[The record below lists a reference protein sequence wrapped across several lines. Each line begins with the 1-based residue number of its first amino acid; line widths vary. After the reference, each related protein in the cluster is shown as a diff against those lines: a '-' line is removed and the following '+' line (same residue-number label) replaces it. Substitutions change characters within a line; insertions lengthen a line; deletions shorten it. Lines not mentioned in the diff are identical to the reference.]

1 MRQVA
6 QIDNSLRERRRILDL
21 IARVKSDS
29 ISLSELEQIGAHFRQ
44 AGRRALDPLLRELW
58 REKSGEL
65 ITRYAY
71 LLDFFE
77 TESWLD
83 ELIQIALQRRDLP
96 SDAKAALL
104 IALEGYG
111 VDVDAPPFQGE
122 FDGVGNKLCHVV
134 QEGIR
139 LEEEGT
145 VTFLDEFLSYPSEV
159 QQIVIRELPKSGER
173 QAARMLEAMLWHQDR
188 EIVLAA
194 LAALGTIRHPMAA
207 GILARFVEDGAPEFS
222 GEAEKSL
229 RRLSFLG
236 IQPPA
241 RAAALPFHAAYATPP
256 DGDGYRSLFIS
267 RWVQEGKVS
276 ALYMQLHERRGLL
289 AAWGAGALSEEEF
302 QAELEGFSVQ
312 DDLQEVPCGYLLE
325 LIRDALHHS
334 GDLCYLPADFYMRR
348 GMFSGEELTPAP
360 YRPSFPEYGKG
371 RGLSY
376 REGEE
381 ICRELFADPFFEGW
395 FMASERVCQFAEEYR
410 RAELSEQEL
419 VLERFCAELLAPEL
433 ELIRDRLLA
442 GADFMRQCGRE
453 SAFVGRVVALA
464 GSLVGNPL
472 PHHLHPFLR
481 GFALESMEIAREAL
495 AQDGDAGLQAVEE
508 R

>member
-6 QIDNSLRERRRILDL
+6 TVDNSLRERRRILEL
-21 IARVKSDS
+21 IARLKSQEM
-29 ISLSELEQIGAHFRQ
+29 SLSEMEQIGVKFRQ

-77 TESWLD
+77 SESWLE
-83 ELIQIALQRRDLP
+83 ELIRIALKRRDLP

-122 FDGVGNKLCHVV
+122 FDGVGKKLCHVV

-145 VTFLDEFLSYPSEV
+145 VGFLDEFLSYPAEV
-159 QQIVIRELPKSGER
+159 QQVVIRELPKSGES
-173 QAARMLEAMLWHQDR
+173 QAARMLEAMLWHADR

-194 LAALGTIRHPMAA
+194 ISSLGTIRHPMAA
-207 GILARFVEDGAPEFS
+207 EILARFAKDGAAELA
-222 GEAEKSL
+222 GEAERSL

-236 IQPPA
+236 IKAPAPTPP
-241 RAAALPFHAAYATPP
+241 LPFHAAYATPP

-267 RWVQEGKVS
+267 RWVQQDRVCV
-276 ALYMQLHERRGLL
+276 LYMQVHERRGLL
-289 AAWGAGALSEEEF
+289 AAWGAAALTEEEF

-325 LIRDALHHS
+325 LIRDALHYS
-334 GDLCYLPADFYMRR
+334 RDLCYLPADFYMRR
-348 GMFSGEELTPAP
+348 GMFTGHDLTPAP
-360 YRPSFPEYGKG
+360 YHPDFAEYAKA
-371 RGLSY
+371 RGLTY
-376 REGEE
+376 RQGEE

-395 FMASERVCQFAEEYR
+395 FMASERVSQFAEEYR
-410 RAELSEQEL
+410 GADLGEQEL

-453 SAFVGRVVALA
+453 KGFVGRVVALA

-495 AQDGDAGLQAVEE
+495 ALCGEDALQAAEKF
-508 R
+508 